1 MEGHGEGDEGHGEES
16 QGEGAF
22 ANMSPAEIEALQK
35 KNCVFCHIASGR
47 VPAKKVYEDNE
58 CLAVLD
64 INPANPGHVLLM
76 PKEHYTIMFQVPE
89 SIIGHLFIV
98 AKGLSQAGLKTFQSK
113 GTTVFAANGTSAGQR
128 APHFMLHV
136 IPRMGGDNIGLYIPS
151 RALPEKEAEKI
162 AAAVSMALGGKAVV
176 KEPHEEKEA
185 SHEEKETPKA
195 HEPKEKQEKLGKG
208 AEKKEDKG
216 GKGKPNLDNITDF
229 LAKGGKK

>member
-1 MEGHGEGDEGHGEES
+1 MEEHGQDESG
-16 QGEGAF
+16 QDGAL
-22 ANMSPAEIEALQK
+22 ANMSPAEIDALQR

-64 INPANPGHVLLM
+64 INPANPGHMLLM
-76 PKEHYTIMFQVPE
+76 PKEHYAIMFQVPE
-89 SIIGHLFIV
+89 ATIGHLFIV

-136 IPRMGGDNIGLYIPS
+136 IPRMGGDSIGLYIPS

-162 AAAVSMALGGKAVV
+162 AAAVSAALGGKAAAREQ
-176 KEPHEEKEA
+176 KAEEKEDKPA
-185 SHEEKETPKA
+185 KAKESKDDS
-195 HEPKEKQEKLGKG
+195 
-208 AEKKEDKG
+208 KKE
-216 GKGKPNLDNITDF
+216 KPNLDNITDF